1 VHKAGME
8 MSQVK
13 QADELTAIHPASEE
27 ARAHISVC
35 ICTYMRPMLLKRL
48 LHELAQQ
55 NTGGSFTYSIV
66 VADND
71 EVRSA
76 EATISWFRSFCQV
89 PIVYCVEP
97 KRNIAL
103 ARNKVVANAFGEYVA
118 FIDDDEFP
126 APDWLLRLFKT
137 CNEYNVDGVLGPVK
151 RHFDEVPPAWFKKSS
166 IYDRPVNPTG
176 EVVDWEDARTGNVLL
191 RRRIIAGETHP
202 FRPEFRAGEDQD
214 FFRRKTEEG
223 FRFIWSAE
231 AVVFETIPPARWKR
245 SYILRKAA
253 LQGATAA
260 LQPNCGFI
268 NILKSIIAV
277 PLYVAISPIVFLLG
291 QHLFM
296 ALMVKICDHSGKLLM
311 LMGINPIHEEYV
323 SE

>member
-1 VHKAGME
+1 VKLAGGTD
-8 MSQVK
+8 STSSVP
-13 QADELTAIHPASEE
+13 TIGIP
-27 ARAHISVC
+27 HISVC
-35 ICTYMRPMLLKRL
+35 VCTYKRPHLLERLLK
-48 LHELAQQ
+48 ELVRQDA
-55 NTGGSFTYSIV
+55 GGMFTYSIV

-71 EVRSA
+71 EAKSA
-76 EATISWFRSFCQV
+76 EATVEEFRLSSEIQ
-89 PIVYCVEP
+89 ITYCVESR
-97 KRNIAL
+97 RNIAL
-103 ARNKVVANAFGEYVA
+103 ARNKVVSNAEGDYIA

-126 APDWLLRLFKT
+126 APLWLQTLFKN
-137 CNEYNVDGVLGPVK
+137 CNDYKVDGVLGPVK
-151 RHFDEVPPAWFKKSS
+151 RHFDQMPPVWFKKSS

-176 EVVDWEDARTGNVLL
+176 QSVDWEDARTGNVLM
-191 RRRIIAGETHP
+191 RRRIIAGEVDP

-223 FRFIWSAE
+223 FSFIWSAD

-260 LQPNCGFI
+260 LQPNCGPV
-268 NILKSIIAV
+268 NIVKSIIAV
-277 PLYVAISPIVFLLG
+277 PLYLLIAPITLLLG

-296 ALMVKICDHSGKLLM
+296 ALMVKICDHAGKLLM

>member
-1 VHKAGME
+1 ME
-8 MSQVK
+8 MSQVE
-13 QADELTAIHPASEE
+13 QADELDAINSASVP
-27 ARAHISVC
+27 AHISVC
-35 ICTYMRPMLLKRL
+35 ICTYKRPLLLRRLLK
-48 LHELAQQ
+48 ELTRQD
-55 NTGGSFTYSIV
+55 TGGHFTYSIV

-71 EVRSA
+71 EDRSA
-76 EATISWFRSFCQV
+76 EATASEFRLLYEC

-97 KRNIAL
+97 RRNIAL
-103 ARNKVVANAFGEYVA
+103 ARNKVVANALGEYVA

-126 APDWLLRLFKT
+126 TPEWLQQLFKT
-137 CNEYNVDGVLGPVK
+137 CNEYKVDGVLGPVK
-151 RHFDEVPPAWFKKSS
+151 RHFDEDPPAWFKKSS

-191 RRRIIAGETHP
+191 RRWVIAGETDP

-223 FRFIWSAE
+223 FKFIWSAD
-231 AVVFETIPPARWKR
+231 AIVFETIPPARWKR

-260 LQPNCGFI
+260 LQPNCGFV
-268 NILKSIIAV
+268 NIVKSIIAV
-277 PLYVAISPIVFLLG
+277 PLYIAIAPIVFLLG

-296 ALMVKICDHSGKLLM
+296 ALMVKIFDHSGKLLM
-311 LMGINPIHEEYV
+311 LMGVNPIHEEYV

>member
-1 VHKAGME
+1 
-8 MSQVK
+8 VK
-13 QADELTAIHPASEE
+13 LARVTDSTSSVPANGIP
-27 ARAHISVC
+27 HVSVC
-35 ICTYMRPMLLKRL
+35 VCTYMRPHLLERLLK
-48 LHELAQQ
+48 ELVRQE
-55 NTGGSFTYSIV
+55 TGGRFTYSIV

-71 EVRSA
+71 ESMSA
-76 EATISWFRSFCQV
+76 EATVEEFRQSSEI
-89 PIVYCVEP
+89 PIIYCVEP
-97 KRNIAL
+97 RRNIAL
-103 ARNKVVANAFGEYVA
+103 ARNKVVSNAEGDYIA

-126 APDWLLRLFKT
+126 APHWLQTLFKN
-137 CNEYNVDGVLGPVK
+137 CNDYEVDGVLGPVK
-151 RHFDEVPPAWFKKSS
+151 RHFDQTPPGWFKKSS

-176 EVVDWEDARTGNVLL
+176 QSVDWEDARTGNVLM
-191 RRRIIAGETHP
+191 RRRIIAGEANP

-223 FRFIWSAE
+223 FAFIWSAD

-260 LQPNCGFI
+260 LQPNCGPV
-268 NILKSIIAV
+268 NIVKSIIAV
-277 PLYVAISPIVFLLG
+277 PLYLLIAPIVLLLG

-296 ALMVKICDHSGKLLM
+296 ALMVKICDHGGKLLM

>member
-1 VHKAGME
+1 LK
-8 MSQVK
+8 
-13 QADELTAIHPASEE
+13 ELI
-27 ARAHISVC
+27 R
-35 ICTYMRPMLLKRL
+35 
-48 LHELAQQ
+48 QD
-55 NTGGSFTYSIV
+55 TGGLFTYSIV

-71 EVRSA
+71 EERSA
-76 EATISWFRSFCQV
+76 AATVEELRLVCEVSIT
-89 PIVYCVEP
+89 YCVEP
-97 KRNIAL
+97 RRNIAL
-103 ARNKVVANAFGEYVA
+103 ARNKVVSNSAGDYIA

-126 APDWLLRLFKT
+126 APLWLQTLLKI
-137 CNEYNVDGVLGPVK
+137 CNDYKVDGVLGPVK
-151 RHFDEVPPAWFKKSS
+151 RHFDQAPPAWFKKSS

-176 EVVDWEDARTGNVLL
+176 QSVDWEDSRTGNVLL
-191 RRRIIAGETHP
+191 RRRVIEGESAI

-214 FFRRKTEEG
+214 FFRRKTMEG
-223 FRFIWSAE
+223 FVFIWCAD
-231 AVVFETIPPARWKR
+231 ALVFETIPPARWKR

-260 LQPNCGFI
+260 LQPNCGVASI
-268 NILKSIIAV
+268 VKSIIAV
-277 PLYVAISPIVFLLG
+277 PLYLLIAPIALLLG

>member
-1 VHKAGME
+1 VKLAGE
-8 MSQVK
+8 TDSMSS
-13 QADELTAIHPASEE
+13 AE
-27 ARAHISVC
+27 ANEIPHISVC
-35 ICTYMRPMLLKRL
+35 VCTYKRPHLLARLLK
-48 LHELAQQ
+48 ELYRQE
-55 NTGGSFTYSIV
+55 TGGLFTYSIV

-76 EATISWFRSFCQV
+76 ETTVEGFRAAREV
-89 PIVYCVEP
+89 PITYCVEP
-97 KRNIAL
+97 RRNIAL
-103 ARNKVVANAFGEYVA
+103 ARNKVVSHAEGEYIA

-126 APDWLLRLFKT
+126 APLWLRTLFKN
-137 CNEYNVDGVLGPVK
+137 CNDYKVDGVLGPVK
-151 RHFDEVPPAWFKKSS
+151 RHFDQAPPAWFKKSS

-176 EVVDWEDARTGNVLL
+176 QMVEWEDARTGNVLMS
-191 RRRIIAGETHP
+191 RRIIAGETAP

-223 FRFIWSAE
+223 FVFIWSAD
-231 AVVFETIPPARWKR
+231 AIVFETIPPARWKR

-260 LQPNCGFI
+260 LQPNCGPV
-268 NILKSIIAV
+268 NIVKSIIAV
-277 PLYVAISPIVFLLG
+277 PLYLLIAPITLLLG

-311 LMGINPIHEEYV
+311 LIGINPIHEEYV

>member
-1 VHKAGME
+1 ME
-8 MSQVK
+8 MNYAQQPEEIDSMK
-13 QADELTAIHPASEE
+13 LTSPKDV
-27 ARAHISVC
+27 AHISVC
-35 ICTYMRPMLLKRL
+35 VCTYKRPLLLKRL
-48 LHELAQQ
+48 LKELIRQD
-55 NTGGSFTYSIV
+55 TGGLFTYSIV

-71 EVRSA
+71 GERSA
-76 EATISWFRSFCQV
+76 EAAVAEFRTACEV
-89 PIVYCVEP
+89 PIVYCVEG
-97 KRNIAL
+97 RRSIAL
-103 ARNKVVANAFGEYVA
+103 ARNKVVANANGEYVA

-126 APDWLLRLFKT
+126 APGWLLSLFGT
-137 CNEYNVDGVLGPVK
+137 CNEYKVDGVLGPVK
-151 RHFDEVPPAWFKKSS
+151 RHFDQAPPAWFKKSS

-176 EVVDWEDARTGNVLL
+176 KVVDWEKARTGNVLL
-191 RRRIIAGETHP
+191 RRRIIAGEAFP

-223 FRFIWSAE
+223 RVFIWSAD

-260 LQPNCGFI
+260 LQPNCGVI
-268 NILKSIIAV
+268 NIVKSIIAV
-277 PLYVAISPIVFLLG
+277 PLYLAISPLVLLLG

-311 LMGINPIHEEYV
+311 LLGINPIHEEYV